1 MSINVG
7 TAVAYLD
14 LDASKFTAGLKAAQ
28 QSLQGVSKDTNT
40 FSAKMTSLGSGMK
53 QTGASLSLISIPLL
67 GLGGTIT
74 KFAMDSE
81 EGFKKVNS
89 ILQLSE
95 EEFNSYSK
103 ELKNGANE
111 IKKTYNEY
119 TEAAYQAISAG
130 VKQNEVTGFLIES
143 NKLAKGGL
151 TDLTTST
158 DLLTTVL
165 NSYNLSQEETSR
177 ISDVLIQTQNKGKT
191 TVDELGSSM
200 GKVIPTASNLNVGME
215 QLGASYALITS
226 KGVATAES
234 TTYLN
239 SMLNEVGKS
248 GSKVDG
254 ILREKTGKSFAEL
267 QASGMSVG
275 DALQIV
281 SQHAEENGKSL
292 ADMFSSSEAA
302 KAAQLLLGAEIDT
315 TTGEIIEGTKS
326 SQEFNNMLGE
336 MQNSTGLANKAFE
349 TMNSTTKEKLNQ
361 SLATLKNALTDIGE
375 KLVPL
380 VGVIADVVAK
390 FADWLNWLNQTN
402 PAIMN
407 IVLAIGGFIAIL
419 GPLLLIIGQLI
430 ISVTAIVGVFT
441 SGGVAATAFGAVM
454 GALSGPIGIV
464 IGVIA
469 ALITIGVLLYKNWE
483 EICAFGTQV
492 WNAFTQWF
500 SATMESVTNFFKQ
513 VWESC
518 CQAVSNIWES
528 IKTTAAN
535 VFNGIKDTITNITN
549 GTKAVIQSIWE
560 VIKNYFSSVLNN
572 IKNIVSTLFNNVRN
586 IINSIMQ
593 GISNQIQNIWNA
605 IKTIFSNVLGLIKG
619 IVSTDFALIKSS
631 ITNIL
636 NAVKDF
642 CSSTWS
648 NILSTCSSILGGIV
662 NTVAN
667 IFNGIKNSISSAL
680 QACYNTALGWWNN
693 IKSIFSAPINA
704 VVNIFKKESTQT
716 QSLDDGIAV
725 ASDMPTNENLS
736 RAKFD
741 FESTRNALDTS
752 YIAQSLMQ
760 SGLNALETKLNVK
773 QSNQPVNNNNTINL
787 NLNIDKVE
795 NSNER
800 NIEDLAE
807 ELAFYLK
814 RKRVAF

>member
-28 QSLQGVSKDTNT
+28 QSLQSVSKDTNT
-40 FSAKMTSLGSGMK
+40 FSTKMTSLGSGLK
-53 QTGASLSLISIPLL
+53 QAGATLSLVSIPLL
-67 GLGGTIT
+67 GLGTVAVKTAADFQSAMSKVEALSGSTKEEMQMLEEVAKKMGTT
-74 KFAMDSE
+74 TVYS
-81 EGFKKVNS
+81 
-89 ILQLSE
+89 
-95 EEFNSYSK
+95 SK
-103 ELKNGANE
+103 EAA
-111 IKKTYNEY
+111 
-119 TEAAYQAISAG
+119 EALQYMSLAG
-130 VKQNEVTGFLIES
+130 WNAEQMAAGLEPTL
-143 NKLAKGGL
+143 KLAGAAGMELSIASDIVTDTLSMFGMKAEEATKL
-151 TDLTTST
+151 TDALAYAQANSNTS
-158 DLLTTVL
+158 V
-165 NSYNLSQEETSR
+165 
-177 ISDVLIQTQNKGKT
+177 
-191 TVDELGSSM
+191 
-200 GKVIPTASNLNVGME
+200 E
-215 QLGASYALITS
+215 QLGEALKYCGASANAMGYDIADTS
-226 KGVATAES
+226 AMLGVLADSGLKGSVAG
-234 TTYLN
+234 TTLN
-239 SMLNEVGKS
+239 AVFRDMKKAMQDGCIQIGNTKVAIDDGN
-248 GSKVDG
+248 GSYRDMEA
-254 ILREKTGKSFAEL
+254 ILQDVVSAT
-267 QASGMSVG
+267 SGMSAVERDAALSTIFGTEALKGMNIMLQAGTDRLSDFENGIRNSDGAANDMYNTMQNNLNGAIANLKGAFEGLLITIG
-275 DALQIV
+275 DALIPIIQAV
-281 SQHAEENGKSL
+281 AEKL
-292 ADMFSSSEAA
+292 TAWC
-302 KAAQLLLGAEIDT
+302 T
-315 TTGEIIEGTKS
+315 W
-326 SQEFNNMLGE
+326 FNNL
-336 MQNSTGLANKAFE
+336 
-349 TMNSTTKEKLNQ
+349 NSTTQ
-361 SLATLKNALTDIGE
+361 T
-375 KLVPL
+375 
-380 VGVIADVVAK
+380 VI
-390 FADWLNWLNQTN
+390 
-402 PAIMN
+402 I
-407 IVLAIGGFIAIL
+407 AIGSFIAIL

-464 IGVIA
+464 IGVIT

-560 VIKNYFSSVLNN
+560 AIKNYFSSVLNN

-667 IFNGIKNSISSAL
+667 IFNGIKNSIANGL
-680 QACYNTALGWWNN
+680 QAAYNTALGWWEN

-704 VVNIFKKESTQT
+704 VVNIFKKESAQN
-716 QSLDDGIAV
+716 LDDGIAV

-752 YIAQSLMQ
+752 YITQSLMQ

-800 NIEDLAE
+800 NIEDLAD

>member
-111 IKKTYNEY
+111 IKKSYNEY

-407 IVLAIGGFIAIL
+407 IVLAIGVFLAIL

-430 ISVTAIVGVFT
+430 ISITAIVGVFT

-464 IGVIA
+464 IGVIT
-469 ALITIGVLLYKNWE
+469 ALIAIGIALIKNWD
-483 EICAFGTQV
+483 
-492 WNAFTQWF
+492 
-500 SATMESVTNFFKQ
+500 
-513 VWESC
+513 
-518 CQAVSNIWES
+518 S
-528 IKTTAAN
+528 IKVAAN
-535 VFNGIKDTITNITN
+535 TAWNSIKSTITNCMNSIKSTITTIMGN
-549 GTKAVIQSIWE
+549 ITSTISTAW
-560 VIKNYFSSVLNN
+560 NN
-572 IKNIVSTLFNNVRN
+572 IKN
-586 IINSIMQ
+586 
-593 GISNQIQNIWNA
+593 
-605 IKTIFSNVLGLIKG
+605 TI
-619 IVSTDFALIKSS
+619 
-631 ITNIL
+631 
-636 NAVKDF
+636 
-642 CSSTWS
+642 
-648 NILSTCSSILGGIV
+648 SSILSSISSIVSAGWNNVKSVSASITSGIKDV
-662 NTVAN
+662 VAN
-667 IFNGIKNSISSAL
+667 SFNGIKNSISSAL

-752 YIAQSLMQ
+752 YITQSLMQ

-773 QSNQPVNNNNTINL
+773 QSNQPVNNNKTINL

-800 NIEDLAE
+800 NIEDLAD

>member
-40 FSAKMTSLGSGMK
+40 FSTKITSLGSGLK
-53 QTGASLSLISIPLL
+53 QAGATLSLVSVPLL
-67 GLGGTIT
+67 GLGALAVKTASDFEAGMSEVKAIT
-74 KFAMDSE
+74 
-81 EGFKKVNS
+81 
-89 ILQLSE
+89 
-95 EEFNSYSK
+95 
-103 ELKNGANE
+103 GATG
-111 IKKTYNEY
+111 KDF
-119 TEAAYQAISAG
+119 EALEKQA
-130 VKQNEVTGFLIES
+130 K
-143 NKLAKGGL
+143 
-151 TDLTTST
+151 
-158 DLLTTVL
+158 
-165 NSYNLSQEETSR
+165 
-177 ISDVLIQTQNKGKT
+177 
-191 TVDELGSSM
+191 ELGSTTKFSASQAAEGMKYFGMAGYDTEKILAAMPNTLNLAAAAGTDLGITCDIVSDAMSGLKMSAEETGRFTDVMAATITGANTSVELM
-200 GKVIPTASNLNVGME
+200 GETLKYVGPIAGTLGINMEDLSLAIGIMGNNGIKGSQAGTALKAGLVNLVNPTNTMHAAMQQYGISLKENEDGTVNLRETME
-215 QLGASYALITS
+215 
-226 KGVATAES
+226 
-234 TTYLN
+234 N
-239 SMLNEVGKS
+239 
-248 GSKVDG
+248 
-254 ILREKTGKSFAEL
+254 LREKMGGLSETEQAAALSAIFGKEAMSAWSAIVNASEEDFDKLAE
-267 QASGMSVG
+267 SIDNS
-275 DALQIV
+275 
-281 SQHAEENGKSL
+281 NGKAGEM
-292 ADMFSSSEAA
+292 ADVMQDNLQGALTNLGSAFEGVLITIGEA
-302 KAAQLLLGAEIDT
+302 LIP
-315 TTGEIIEGTKS
+315 IIETIV
-326 SQEFNNMLGE
+326 Q
-336 MQNSTGLANKAFE
+336 
-349 TMNSTTKEKLNQ
+349 KLNDWCTWFN
-361 SLATLKNALTDIGE
+361 TLDGTTQT
-375 KLVPL
+375 
-380 VGVIADVVAK
+380 VI
-390 FADWLNWLNQTN
+390 
-402 PAIMN
+402 I
-407 IVLAIGGFIAIL
+407 AIGGFIAIL

-441 SGGVAATAFGAVM
+441 SGGVAATAFGVVM

-464 IGVIA
+464 IGVIT

-667 IFNGIKNSISSAL
+667 IFNGIKNSIANGL
-680 QACYNTALGWWNN
+680 QAAYNTALGWWEN

-704 VVNIFKKESTQT
+704 VVNIFKKESAQN
-716 QSLDDGIAV
+716 LDDGIAV
-725 ASDMPTNENLS
+725 ASDVMPTNENLS
-736 RAKFD
+736 RARFD

-795 NSNER
+795 KSNER
-800 NIEDLAE
+800 NIEDLAD

>member
-40 FSAKMTSLGSGMK
+40 FSTKITSLGSGLK
-53 QTGASLSLISIPLL
+53 QTGATLSLVSVPLL
-67 GLGGTIT
+67 GLGALAVKTASNFEAGMSEVKAIT
-74 KFAMDSE
+74 
-81 EGFKKVNS
+81 
-89 ILQLSE
+89 
-95 EEFNSYSK
+95 
-103 ELKNGANE
+103 GATG
-111 IKKTYNEY
+111 KDF
-119 TEAAYQAISAG
+119 EALEKQA
-130 VKQNEVTGFLIES
+130 K
-143 NKLAKGGL
+143 
-151 TDLTTST
+151 
-158 DLLTTVL
+158 
-165 NSYNLSQEETSR
+165 
-177 ISDVLIQTQNKGKT
+177 
-191 TVDELGSSM
+191 ELGSTTKFSASQAAEGMKYFGMAGYDTEKILAAMPNTLNLAAAAGTDLGTTCDIVSDAMSGLKMSAEETGRFTDIMAATVTGANTSVELM
-200 GKVIPTASNLNVGME
+200 GETLKYVGPIAGTLGINMEDLSLAIGIMGNNGIKGSQAGTALKTGLTNLISPTSTMKKAMDEYNISIVENADGTVNLRKTME
-215 QLGASYALITS
+215 
-226 KGVATAES
+226 
-234 TTYLN
+234 N
-239 SMLNEVGKS
+239 
-248 GSKVDG
+248 
-254 ILREKTGKSFAEL
+254 LREKMSGLDETQQAAALSAIFGKEALSGWASIVNASEEDFYKLAE
-267 QASGMSVG
+267 SIDNS
-275 DALQIV
+275 
-281 SQHAEENGKSL
+281 NGKAGEM
-292 ADMFSSSEAA
+292 ADVMQDNLQGALTNLGSAFEGVLITIGEA
-302 KAAQLLLGAEIDT
+302 LIP
-315 TTGEIIEGTKS
+315 IIETIV
-326 SQEFNNMLGE
+326 Q
-336 MQNSTGLANKAFE
+336 
-349 TMNSTTKEKLNQ
+349 KLNDWCTWFN
-361 SLATLKNALTDIGE
+361 TLDGTTQT
-375 KLVPL
+375 
-380 VGVIADVVAK
+380 VI
-390 FADWLNWLNQTN
+390 
-402 PAIMN
+402 I
-407 IVLAIGGFIAIL
+407 AIGGFIAIL

-560 VIKNYFSSVLNN
+560 TIKNYFSSVLNN

-667 IFNGIKNSISSAL
+667 IFNGIKNSIANGL
-680 QACYNTALGWWNN
+680 QAAYNTALGWWEN

-752 YIAQSLMQ
+752 YITQSLMQ

-773 QSNQPVNNNNTINL
+773 QSNQPVNNNQTINL

-800 NIEDLAE
+800 NIEDLAD

>member
-28 QSLQGVSKDTNT
+28 QSLQDVSKDTNT
-40 FSAKMTSLGSGMK
+40 FSTKITSLGSGLK
-53 QTGASLSLISIPLL
+53 QAGATLSLVSIPLL
-67 GLGGTIT
+67 GLGTVAVKTAADFQSAMSKVEALSGSTKEEMQMLEEVAKKMGTT
-74 KFAMDSE
+74 TVYS
-81 EGFKKVNS
+81 
-89 ILQLSE
+89 
-95 EEFNSYSK
+95 SK
-103 ELKNGANE
+103 EAA
-111 IKKTYNEY
+111 
-119 TEAAYQAISAG
+119 EALQYMSLAG
-130 VKQNEVTGFLIES
+130 WNAEQMAAGLEPTL
-143 NKLAKGGL
+143 KLAGAAGMELSIASDIVTDTLSMFGMKAEEATKL
-151 TDLTTST
+151 TDALAYAQANSNTS
-158 DLLTTVL
+158 V
-165 NSYNLSQEETSR
+165 
-177 ISDVLIQTQNKGKT
+177 
-191 TVDELGSSM
+191 
-200 GKVIPTASNLNVGME
+200 E
-215 QLGASYALITS
+215 QLGEALKYCGASANAMGYDIADTS
-226 KGVATAES
+226 AMLGVLADSGLKGSVAG
-234 TTYLN
+234 TTLN
-239 SMLNEVGKS
+239 AVFRDMKKAMQDGCIQIGNTKVAIDDGN
-248 GSKVDG
+248 GSYRDMEA
-254 ILREKTGKSFAEL
+254 ILQDVVSAT
-267 QASGMSVG
+267 SGMSAVERDAALSTIFGTEALKGMNIMLQTGTDRLSDFENGIRNSDGAANDMYNTMQNNLNGAIANLKGAFEGLLITIG
-275 DALQIV
+275 DALIPIIQAV
-281 SQHAEENGKSL
+281 AEKL
-292 ADMFSSSEAA
+292 TAWC
-302 KAAQLLLGAEIDT
+302 T
-315 TTGEIIEGTKS
+315 W
-326 SQEFNNMLGE
+326 FNNL
-336 MQNSTGLANKAFE
+336 
-349 TMNSTTKEKLNQ
+349 NSTTQ
-361 SLATLKNALTDIGE
+361 T
-375 KLVPL
+375 
-380 VGVIADVVAK
+380 VI
-390 FADWLNWLNQTN
+390 
-402 PAIMN
+402 I
-407 IVLAIGGFIAIL
+407 AIGGFIAIL

-441 SGGVAATAFGAVM
+441 SGGVAATAFGVVM

-464 IGVIA
+464 IGVIT

-667 IFNGIKNSISSAL
+667 IFNGIKNSIANGL
-680 QACYNTALGWWNN
+680 QAAYNTALGWWEN

-704 VVNIFKKESTQT
+704 VVNIFKKESAQN
-716 QSLDDGIAV
+716 LDDGIAV
-725 ASDMPTNENLS
+725 ASDVMPTNENLS
-736 RAKFD
+736 RARFD

-752 YIAQSLMQ
+752 YITQSLMQ

-800 NIEDLAE
+800 NIEDLAD

>member
-28 QSLQGVSKDTNT
+28 QSLQSVSKDTNT
-40 FSAKMTSLGSGMK
+40 FSTKMTSLSSGLK
-53 QTGASLSLISIPLL
+53 QAGATLSLVSIPLL
-67 GLGGTIT
+67 GLGTVAVKTAADFQSAMSKVEALSGSTKEEMQMLEEVAKKMGTT
-74 KFAMDSE
+74 TVYS
-81 EGFKKVNS
+81 
-89 ILQLSE
+89 
-95 EEFNSYSK
+95 SK
-103 ELKNGANE
+103 EAA
-111 IKKTYNEY
+111 
-119 TEAAYQAISAG
+119 EALQYMSLAG
-130 VKQNEVTGFLIES
+130 WNAEQMAAGLEPTL
-143 NKLAKGGL
+143 KLAGAAGMELSIASDIVTDTLSMFGMKAEEATKL
-151 TDLTTST
+151 TDALAYAQANSNTS
-158 DLLTTVL
+158 V
-165 NSYNLSQEETSR
+165 
-177 ISDVLIQTQNKGKT
+177 
-191 TVDELGSSM
+191 
-200 GKVIPTASNLNVGME
+200 E
-215 QLGASYALITS
+215 QLGEALKYCGASANAMGYDIADTS
-226 KGVATAES
+226 AMLGVLADSGLKGSVAG
-234 TTYLN
+234 TTLN
-239 SMLNEVGKS
+239 AVFRDMKKAMQDGCIQIGNTKVAIDDGN
-248 GSKVDG
+248 GSYRDMEA
-254 ILREKTGKSFAEL
+254 ILQDVVSAT
-267 QASGMSVG
+267 SGMSAVERDAALSTIFGTEALKGMNIMLQTGTDRLSDFENGIRNSDGAANDMYNTMQNNLNGAIANLKGAFEGLLITIG
-275 DALQIV
+275 DALIPIIQAV
-281 SQHAEENGKSL
+281 AEKL
-292 ADMFSSSEAA
+292 TAWC
-302 KAAQLLLGAEIDT
+302 T
-315 TTGEIIEGTKS
+315 W
-326 SQEFNNMLGE
+326 FNNL
-336 MQNSTGLANKAFE
+336 
-349 TMNSTTKEKLNQ
+349 NSTTQ
-361 SLATLKNALTDIGE
+361 T
-375 KLVPL
+375 
-380 VGVIADVVAK
+380 VI
-390 FADWLNWLNQTN
+390 
-402 PAIMN
+402 I
-407 IVLAIGGFIAIL
+407 AIGSFIAIL

-441 SGGVAATAFGAVM
+441 SGGVAATAFGVVM

-464 IGVIA
+464 IGVIT

-560 VIKNYFSSVLNN
+560 AIKNYFSSVLNN

-667 IFNGIKNSISSAL
+667 IFNGIKNSIANGL
-680 QACYNTALGWWNN
+680 QAAYNTALGWWEN

-752 YIAQSLMQ
+752 YITQSLMQ

-800 NIEDLAE
+800 NIEDLAD